1 MSLLQKYYFCITIS
15 KDNNMFVFPVCHHFQ
30 PWLILPMIAL
40 YIDANDLLKLHSN
53 IYISTISQ
61 DILKLSILRYIRS
74 LEKRSREFAG
84 DLRGGGLRTRVNF
97 GVDFCSTINSS
108 FFLTLLNFN

>member
-40 YIDANDLLKLHSN
+40 YIDSKDLLKLHSN

-61 DILKLSILRYIRS
+61 DILKLSSLCYIRS
-74 LEKRSREFAG
+74 LEKRSREFVG

-97 GVDFCSTINSS
+97 GVNFCSTINSS
-108 FFLTLLNFN
+108 LFC

>member
-40 YIDANDLLKLHSN
+40 YIDAKDLLKLHSN

-61 DILKLSILRYIRS
+61 DILKLSSLYYIRS
-74 LEKRSREFAG
+74 LEKKFREIAG
-84 DLRGGGLRTRVNF
+84 
-97 GVDFCSTINSS
+97 
-108 FFLTLLNFN
+108 TLA

>member
-40 YIDANDLLKLHSN
+40 YIDAKDLLKLHSN

-61 DILKLSILRYIRS
+61 DILKLSS
-74 LEKRSREFAG
+74 S
-84 DLRGGGLRTRVNF
+84 NF
-97 GVDFCSTINSS
+97 FY
-108 FFLTLLNFN
+108 LTLLNFNRVFKNWASI